1 MYYTLTSIIY
11 ERHRLRKPSRAWSFT
26 IFHFRSAAPAVHCGR
41 GASIPASGIILAQF
55 NRAPIPFLQIVMRNQ
70 ASGRGSSCSISSLKF
85 ALSRREQA
93 AVFSHSP
100 RHDVWLQTER
110 LSRLQT
116 FVPHSQDSRLP
127 SPENASCERMRKRL
141 RAGRGNQAGVRALRK
156 PGDESRGQEEGRQT
170 ADAAG
175 MGRAVVP
182 RRRIARGRAKR
193 RGVLRVRKPGAASV
207 GEICARNQR
216 FCRGRAG

>member
-1 MYYTLTSIIY
+1 MILTFSQERKGVTATFREESSGRCDQMVVRPNAKAAKTLTPQCDLSPIWN
-11 ERHRLRKPSRAWSFT
+11 LCTWSFT

-127 SPENASCERMRKRL
+127 SPENA
-141 RAGRGNQAGVRALRK
+141 
-156 PGDESRGQEEGRQT
+156 
-170 ADAAG
+170 
-175 MGRAVVP
+175 
-182 RRRIARGRAKR
+182 
-193 RGVLRVRKPGAASV
+193 
-207 GEICARNQR
+207 
-216 FCRGRAG
+216 

>member
-1 MYYTLTSIIY
+1 MIQRIGDQRTGVLRRQDVNDVIRTTMLPHQFGILMAPTRA
-11 ERHRLRKPSRAWSFT
+11 EGRNARHKPADRPVETGRDDKLRSSDDILATGTRKPRDRRQPIAEDGVELGYQPLIIWSFT

-127 SPENASCERMRKRL
+127 SPENA
-141 RAGRGNQAGVRALRK
+141 
-156 PGDESRGQEEGRQT
+156 
-170 ADAAG
+170 
-175 MGRAVVP
+175 
-182 RRRIARGRAKR
+182 
-193 RGVLRVRKPGAASV
+193 
-207 GEICARNQR
+207 
-216 FCRGRAG
+216 

>member
-1 MYYTLTSIIY
+1 MLTIHVWPRWVKEFLLTHPLYKS
-11 ERHRLRKPSRAWSFT
+11 PQDFWSFT

-127 SPENASCERMRKRL
+127 PPETPDANGCENA
-141 RAGRGNQAGVRALRK
+141 VRF
-156 PGDESRGQEEGRQT
+156 
-170 ADAAG
+170 
-175 MGRAVVP
+175 
-182 RRRIARGRAKR
+182 
-193 RGVLRVRKPGAASV
+193 SV
-207 GEICARNQR
+207 
-216 FCRGRAG
+216 

>member
-1 MYYTLTSIIY
+1 M
-11 ERHRLRKPSRAWSFT
+11 

-70 ASGRGSSCSISSLKF
+70 ASGRGSTCSISSLKF

-127 SPENASCERMRKRL
+127 SPENA
-141 RAGRGNQAGVRALRK
+141 
-156 PGDESRGQEEGRQT
+156 
-170 ADAAG
+170 
-175 MGRAVVP
+175 
-182 RRRIARGRAKR
+182 
-193 RGVLRVRKPGAASV
+193 
-207 GEICARNQR
+207 
-216 FCRGRAG
+216 